1 MSKKNQKPSIAHT
14 QVIEIPNG
22 SLVLMCAAP
31 NSGKTHFTKK
41 HFAAL
46 KNVTLICSDDLF
58 REQAKK
64 APIFETY
71 EGLMQKTTD
80 ALETMLHDGV
90 SKGHTVVIDATSH
103 FVDERLGMIN
113 EIGHFFKNIVLIVID
128 LDLPDLLSHGV
139 KPQSELMKRFD
150 MYAPEL
156 DNTQLIALLIK
167 TQFMNGDIY
176 KGVNKVYRVSS
187 QTLNNCKVFIK

>member
-1 MSKKNQKPSIAHT
+1 
-14 QVIEIPNG
+14 
-22 SLVLMCAAP
+22 MCAAP
-31 NSGKTHFTKK
+31 NSGKTHFTQK
-41 HFAAL
+41 HFAKL

-64 APIFETY
+64 ASLFETY
-71 EGLMQKTTD
+71 EGLMKKTTD
-80 ALETMLHDGV
+80 ILETMMHDGI

-103 FVDERLGMIN
+103 FLEERLGMIE

-128 LDLPDLLSHGV
+128 LDIPDLLSHGV
-139 KPQSELMKRFD
+139 KPQSPLMKRFD
-150 MYAPEL
+150 MYAPEM
-156 DNTQLIALLIK
+156 DNTKLIAVLIK

-176 KGVNKVYRVSS
+176 KGVNQVYRVTS

>member
-1 MSKKNQKPSIAHT
+1 MSKKTQQSSIALT
-14 QVIEIPNG
+14 QVIEIPEG

-41 HFAAL
+41 HFATL

-58 REQAKK
+58 REQAEK
-64 APIFETY
+64 ASLFETY
-71 EGLMQKTTD
+71 EGLMKKTTNI
-80 ALETMLHDGV
+80 LETMLLDGV

-103 FVDERLGMIN
+103 FLDERLRMIE
-113 EIGHFFKNIVLIVID
+113 EIGHHFKNIVLIVID
-128 LDLPDLLSHGV
+128 LDFNDLLKHGV

-150 MYAPEL
+150 MYAPEI
-156 DNTQLIALLIK
+156 DNTQGIAMLIK
-167 TQFMNGDIY
+167 LQFMNGTIY
-176 KGVNKVYRVSS
+176 KGVNKVYRVTS